1 MTCERDGCRIGA
13 RATYTKVKSSRM
25 VDAVSHITTS
35 LARLDMKVGPYIQ
48 VIYFNGMI
56 G

>member
-1 MTCERDGCRIGA
+1 MACEGDGCRIGA
-13 RATYTKVKSSRM
+13 RVTYTKVKSSRM
-25 VDAVSHITTS
+25 VDAVSHITTT
-35 LARLDMKVGPYIQ
+35 LARLAMKVGLYIQ